1 METAVEI
8 RGVAIQQRS
17 RRVPLHKH
25 HGVPRPAFDPDVV
38 DLDMKVWQDAADTLY
53 PAPHRLLV
61 VALATDAVR
70 AAEAMMDI
78 WRNRLEQLIAL
89 VTVDVIKTL
98 SN

>member
-1 METAVEI
+1 
-8 RGVAIQQRS
+8 
-17 RRVPLHKH
+17 
-25 HGVPRPAFDPDVV
+25 
-38 DLDMKVWQDAADTLY
+38 
-53 PAPHRLLV
+53 